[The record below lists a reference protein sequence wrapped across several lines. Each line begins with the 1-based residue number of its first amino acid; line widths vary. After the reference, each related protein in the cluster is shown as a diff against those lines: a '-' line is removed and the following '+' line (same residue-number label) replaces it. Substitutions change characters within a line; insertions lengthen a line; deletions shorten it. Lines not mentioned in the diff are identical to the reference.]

1 MSWPVDFVR
10 IPSARASFCLYNK
23 PFALVLFFAMKFPSG
38 AWRPLPSLPGRR
50 LQQRARAE
58 LKRGGV
64 IAYSTESCFGL
75 GCNPL
80 DVRAIRRVLA
90 LKARPNH
97 KGLIVIAADIGQIR
111 HLIQPLGL
119 AQKAELARY
128 WPGPYTFLLKASRRV
143 PPALRGRHDK
153 IAVRVTAHGEA
164 AALCRAL
171 GTALVSTSANRAG
184 QQSLK
189 TARAC
194 RQAFKDKVLTLPG
207 RIGKRR
213 KPSTIIDLE
222 SGRVLR

>member
-1 MSWPVDFVR
+1 MPH
-10 IPSARASFCLYNK
+10 
-23 PFALVLFFAMKFPSG
+23 
-38 AWRPLPSLPGRR
+38 LPGSALRHKALGR
-50 LQQRARAE
+50 LR
-58 LKRGGV
+58 RGGV

-80 DVRAIRRVLA
+80 DVRAIKRVLA
-90 LKARPNH
+90 IKARPNH
-97 KGLIVIAADIGQIR
+97 KGLIVIAADFEQIR
-111 HLIQPLGL
+111 HLVKPLTA
-119 AQKAELARY
+119 AQRAELSRY
-128 WPGPYTFLLKASRRV
+128 WPGPYTFLLPASRRV
-143 PPALRGRHDK
+143 PPALRGRHHK

-184 QQSLK
+184 QKSLK
-189 TARAC
+189 TAREC
-194 RQAFKDKVLTLPG
+194 RKAFKDKVLTLPG